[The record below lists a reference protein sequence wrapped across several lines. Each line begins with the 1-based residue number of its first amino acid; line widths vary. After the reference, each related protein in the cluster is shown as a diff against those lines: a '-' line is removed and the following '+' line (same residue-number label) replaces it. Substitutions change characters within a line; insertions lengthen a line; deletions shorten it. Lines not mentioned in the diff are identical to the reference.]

1 MAPDTTGEPVTP
13 RDGLERLV
21 ELARYASSPEDRARL
36 ENTIWFVLWAR
47 QVVSETRAREHLAW
61 QRALRAKARVDR
73 LVLETARY
81 RDRLQIIRDCS
92 RE

>member
-36 ENTIWFVLWAR
+36 ENSIRLILWAR
-47 QVVSETRAREHLAW
+47 QVVSDTRAREQRAW
-61 QRALRAKARVDR
+61 QRALRAAAGVER
-73 LVLETARY
+73 LVLETGRCKAE
-81 RDRLQIIRDCS
+81 LQIIRDRS
-92 RE
+92 LK